1 MKQKIVLHRNK
12 PNKELPKSLQDTK
25 DHNFTVYYCLKDDCS
40 DINIKPMIMFAK
52 TKDKRLR
59 DISIVDIS
67 DVTKKEYTYKT
78 FCILLNCNSNQYVV
92 FKHHFENAIKKYL
105 IGQLE
110 ATENDIKKYAVRGT
124 IND

>member
-1 MKQKIVLHRNK
+1 
-12 PNKELPKSLQDTK
+12 
-25 DHNFTVYYCLKDDCS
+25 
-40 DINIKPMIMFAK
+40 MIMFAK

-110 ATENDIKKYAVRGT
+110 ATENDIKKHAVRGT